1 MRLPSRS
8 GLIPCSLFLFFCLGL
23 LPQRAFSQRFSI
35 QGSVQNASDK
45 SVMPGAIISIQKAT
59 DEQPTNGVMTDG
71 NGEFKF
77 ENMAP
82 GSYLVKINYLGFKP
96 LTRTVDLDNK
106 SIDLGTLALQEEV
119 NNLQEVQVVGQ
130 VATSVLKGDTTQFN
144 AAAFKTAADASA
156 QELIQKLPGVT
167 MDDGKVQAQGEDV
180 QQILIDGKRY
190 FGTDVAKALQSL
202 PAEVIANVQ
211 IFNKKSDKAEMTGI
225 DDGEDLKTINIVTKA
240 DRRKGQFGKVSGGYG
255 SDDRYMVGAS
265 VNLFNEDRRFTI
277 TGLSNNINTTSFS
290 NDQSSGRGDRPQNGI
305 IKTNS
310 IGANYSDMWS
320 PKMEVTGSYSYT
332 QQENFGVQSKYQ
344 QFVSAADSGRTYN
357 ENSRS
362 TNRDA
367 THQADLRIDYKINPK
382 NRLLV
387 HPRMSVQTGDD
398 FSYFL
403 GRTENVNSPLNQTE
417 NTSNATSSGLSFR
430 NFLLYSH
437 QFDKKGRSITLRLR
451 NDFSRNSSENFRLAD
466 NVYFREPD
474 RSKTLNQ
481 FTDYNSNGNSWNVD
495 LTYTEP
501 VGKFGRIEI
510 QHERGNRYSDS
521 KRRLYDF
528 SEITGD
534 YTDLNVGLSN
544 TFESDYVTEET
555 ELGYQYRNDKLR
567 FQVEGEYQRAKLHND
582 QFFPKEFALN
592 RTFANILPAARF
604 EYRFSKTKNI
614 ELDYRAR
621 TDAPSISQLQNVY
634 NITNPLYVRTGNP
647 NLVQSLQNRFR
658 GQYRAQN
665 PENNHTFFAMTEAT
679 LASNYIANST
689 LTARSPIPLTAIDT
703 LQVGSQLSR
712 PVNLDG
718 YWTIRS
724 FVNYG
729 QPLEFIKS
737 KLSLFAFINHTR
749 LPSQIDELTNFTS
762 TTYYRVGASLSS
774 NISENLD
781 FYLSTRS
788 GYNIVNRSL
797 RKTTEN
803 YFNQSTRA
811 RLTWVIWKGLVY
823 RTDLT
828 HQLNTGLST
837 GYNTNYMI
845 WNMSIGKKVF
855 ANQRGEIS
863 LSVFDLLKQNISIR
877 RNVTDILVEDVQ
889 SNVLQRYFMLTF
901 TYNLR
906 HFSGGAK
913 SEADFEQSGNSDRSR
928 GRGRY

>member
-1 MRLPSRS
+1 MLTRTRFRI
-8 GLIPCSLFLFFCLGL
+8 IPCFLLLFLSLGM
-23 LPQRAFSQRFSI
+23 LPHLAFSQRVTI

-59 DEQPTNGVMTDG
+59 EEQPSNGVMTDG
-71 NGEFKF
+71 NGEFRF
-77 ENMAP
+77 EKVAP

-96 LTRTVDLDNK
+96 VSRSVDVSDQP
-106 SIDLGTLALQEEV
+106 IDLGVLLLVEDANE
-119 NNLQEVQVVGQ
+119 LQEVTIVGQ
-130 VATSVLKGDTTQFN
+130 VATATLKGDTTDFN

-167 MDDGKVQAQGEDV
+167 MEDGKVQAQGEDV

-202 PAEVIANVQ
+202 PAEVIANIQ

-225 DDGEDLKTINIVTKA
+225 DDGEDIKTINIVTKP
-240 DRRKGQFGKVSGGYG
+240 DRRRGQFGKLSGGYG
-255 SDDRYMVGAS
+255 TDDRYMVGAS
-265 VNLFNEDRRFTI
+265 VNFFNEDRRFTV

-290 NDQSSGRGDRPQNGI
+290 ADQSNDRGDRPQNGI

-310 IGANYSDMWS
+310 IAVNYSDMWS
-320 PKMEVTGSYSYT
+320 PKIETSGSYSYT
-332 QQENFGVQSKYQ
+332 NQENFGVQSRFQ
-344 QFVSAADSGRTYN
+344 QFISVADSGRVYN
-357 ENSRS
+357 QNSRS
-362 TNRDA
+362 TNQDG
-367 THQADLRIDYKINPK
+367 THQANLRIDYKINAK
-382 NRLLV
+382 NRLLI
-387 HPRMSVQTGDD
+387 HPRLTAQTGED
-398 FSYFL
+398 FSDFL
-403 GRTENVNSPLNQTE
+403 GRTENVNSPLNQIE
-417 NTSNATSSGLSFR
+417 NTANATNSNVSFS

-437 QFDKKGRSITLRLR
+437 QFNKTGRGITLRLR
-451 NDFSRNSSENFRLAD
+451 NDWSRNNSDNFRLAD

-474 RSKTLNQ
+474 RNITLNQ
-481 FTDYNSNGNSWNVD
+481 YTDFNSNGNSWEID

-501 VGKFGRIEI
+501 LGKYGRIEI

-521 KRRLYDF
+521 KRQLYDF
-528 SEITGD
+528 SEITGE

-544 TFESDYVTEET
+544 TFKSDYVTEES
-555 ELGYQYRNDKLR
+555 EVGYQFRNEKLR
-567 FQVEGEYQRAKLHND
+567 FQVEAEYQRAKLHND
-582 QFFPKEFALN
+582 QFFPGEFTLE
-592 RTFANILPAARF
+592 RTFQNILPAARF
-604 EYRFSKTKNI
+604 EYKFSKTKNL
-614 ELDYRAR
+614 ELEYRAR
-621 TDAPSISQLQNVY
+621 TDAPTIGQLQDVY
-634 NITNPLYVRTGNP
+634 NISNPLYVRTGNA
-647 NLVQSLQNRFR
+647 NLGQSLQNRFR

-665 PENNHTFFAMTEAT
+665 PDNNRTFFAMTEAT
-679 LASNYIANST
+679 TASNFIGNST
-689 LTARSPIPLTAIDT
+689 ITARSPIPLTAVDT
-703 LQVGSQLSR
+703 LQVGSQLTR

-724 FVNYG
+724 FANYG
-729 QPLEFIKS
+729 QPLDFIKS
-737 KLSLFAFINHTR
+737 KLSLFAYVNHTR
-749 LPSQIDELTNFTS
+749 LPSLIDSLANYTS

-774 NISENLD
+774 NISENVD
-781 FYLSTRS
+781 FYLSTRT
-788 GYNIVNRSL
+788 GYNVVNRSL

-811 RLTWVIWKGLVY
+811 RLTWVVWKGLVY
-823 RTDLT
+823 RTDLS
-828 HQLNTGLST
+828 HQLNTGLSA
-837 GYNTNYMI
+837 GFNTNFLI

-913 SEADFEQSGNSDRSR
+913 SEADFGQRESSERFR
-928 GRGRY
+928 GRN